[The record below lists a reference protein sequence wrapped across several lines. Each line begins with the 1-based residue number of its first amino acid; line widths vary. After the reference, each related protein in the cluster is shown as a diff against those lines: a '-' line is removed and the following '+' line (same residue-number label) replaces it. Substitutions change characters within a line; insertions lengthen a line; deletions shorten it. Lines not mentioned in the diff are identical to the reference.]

1 MHADVIGIN
10 NDKVT
15 SLLYT
20 VNMAISLARG
30 AERYEYYVLFSANMQ
45 GIVSDESFVVFSF
58 AVNTKNAGFYSSYEN
73 FLKNF
78 S

>member
-1 MHADVIGIN
+1 
-10 NDKVT
+10 
-15 SLLYT
+15 
-20 VNMAISLARG
+20 MAISLARG

-58 AVNTKNAGFYSSYEN
+58 AVNTKNAGSYSSYEN